1 MATLKP
7 FLYSEDS
14 KAQAEFYIGALG
26 GEIQSVTT
34 HGEAPEPNDAVKD
47 KDKVMHMC
55 LTAGGV
61 TIFMADSLG
70 PLTRG
75 NGFSLNLEFK
85 SGADGREAFANLA
98 AGGKVLHPLE
108 PVFWGGMFGELEDKY
123 GVLWMIS
130 CGAE

>member
-7 FLYSEDS
+7 FLFSEDAR
-14 KAQAEFYIGALG
+14 AQAAFYIEALG
-26 GEIQSVTT
+26 GEIQSVMTY
-34 HGEAPEPNDAVKD
+34 GQAPAPHEDN

-61 TIFMADSLG
+61 TLFMADATG

-75 NGFSLNLEFK
+75 NGISLNLEFK
-85 SGADGREAFANLA
+85 SGAEGRRAFDNLA
-98 AGGKVLHPLE
+98 AGGRVMAPLE
-108 PVFWGGMFGELEDKY
+108 PAFWGGMYGELEDRF

-130 CGAE
+130 C